1 MRRQHL
7 IWRFAS
13 TALAVVFSASLWA
26 AQVSS
31 PYSVDTSASMDPGL
45 GMRIPPGFEAT
56 VFAQMEGY
64 ARHMAVRDDGTLYL
78 ALTVRM
84 GRGSTMGLV
93 AMQDSDG
100 DGAADVIERFATNIP
115 GTALQFHDGDL
126 YFARRSA

>member
-1 MRRQHL
+1 MRRRHL
-7 IWRFAS
+7 IWRVVSA
-13 TALAVVFSASLWA
+13 ALAGVFSTSLWA

-31 PYSVDTSASMDPGL
+31 PYSVDTSVTMDPEL

-56 VFAQMEGY
+56 VFAEMEGY

-93 AMQDSDG
+93 AMRDSDG
-100 DGAADVIERFATNIP
+100 DGVAEVVERFATNIP
-115 GTALQFHDGDL
+115 GTAL
-126 YFARRSA
+126 